1 MEFSLYSGLVSF
13 DYYLNLTISLKDIN
27 ILQSIIL
34 QIKTYNYNMLEGS
47 ILIALIFKINYKAM
61 FSPFA
66 SKHKFQSQKV
76 ETLLLQTNLAKSNTI
91 VPKSIKWKDIPLPE
105 DWILEG
111 VTQPKTLQPPQLNI
125 QLKQITQYN
134 DGKVP

>member
-1 MEFSLYSGLVSF
+1 
-13 DYYLNLTISLKDIN
+13 
-27 ILQSIIL
+27 
-34 QIKTYNYNMLEGS
+34 MLEGS